1 MRRGVSALA
10 EGFEEGEGA
19 SELEGLSLAALAWEM
34 LRRSPG
40 YRAAYLRHLETS
52 IEAQEVP
59 PGAASLWDVGADW
72 GLVFPG

>member
-1 MRRGVSALA
+1 LA

-19 SELEGLSLAALAWEM
+19 SKLETLSLAALAWEM

-40 YRAAYLRHLETS
+40 YQAAYARYRDNH

-59 PGAASLWDVGADW
+59 PGAASPWDVGPDW